1 MTASRGPRRKV
12 RAPFGCVEGMDRK
25 VRQAFKH
32 GRSMRRITIEHGR
45 ATHKWRYRIE
55 RMFGGFRIGG
65 AIATGAINSPLVT

>member
-1 MTASRGPRRKV
+1 
-12 RAPFGCVEGMDRK
+12 MDRK